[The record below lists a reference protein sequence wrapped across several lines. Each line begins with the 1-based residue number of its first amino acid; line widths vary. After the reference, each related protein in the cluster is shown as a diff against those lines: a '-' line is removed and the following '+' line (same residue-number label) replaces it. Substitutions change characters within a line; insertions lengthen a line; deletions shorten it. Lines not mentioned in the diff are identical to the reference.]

1 MYKILLFL
9 FIPLLFQA
17 NDSVLITKN
26 HNRYVK
32 GKVHR
37 LSLKD
42 YVKCSA
48 KWNDPNIKE
57 LKAKLEYCQYIIIDG
72 DTFNYIDNN
81 NKEQGLFLNI
91 LICDNPNTKR
101 HHKNKNCFFTKE
113 IFNYKNAFVRSFYYI
128 GCDSNYNC
136 DSILWEGDFSDS
148 LPFVA
153 KKIYYGDSTKA
164 VVTNMR
170 DSLNSGYSLQGYNVE
185 TNRKNGEILRIT
197 SYSQNQLLTGYNFF
211 KVSDSLY
218 MDIFV
223 FKEFQNYL
231 IELKDQ
237 NKQLFRRYIVVNRK
251 IIKEEC
257 IKDNM
262 IINCSDTFDI
272 HKLFRKYSLI
282 EILYKSD

>member
-1 MYKILLFL
+1 
-9 FIPLLFQA
+9 
-17 NDSVLITKN
+17 
-26 HNRYVK
+26 
-32 GKVHR
+32 
-37 LSLKD
+37 
-42 YVKCSA
+42 
-48 KWNDPNIKE
+48 
-57 LKAKLEYCQYIIIDG
+57 
-72 DTFNYIDNN
+72 
-81 NKEQGLFLNI
+81 
-91 LICDNPNTKR
+91 
-101 HHKNKNCFFTKE
+101 
-113 IFNYKNAFVRSFYYI
+113 
-128 GCDSNYNC
+128 
-136 DSILWEGDFSDS
+136 
-148 LPFVA
+148 
-153 KKIYYGDSTKA
+153 
-164 VVTNMR
+164 MR

-237 NKQLFRRYIVVNRK
+237 NKQLFRRYIVINKK

-262 IINCSDTFDI
+262 IINCSEAFDI
-272 HKLFRKYSLI
+272 HKLLSKYSLI